1 MYSNGQR
8 RLRVGVFHGN
18 GISSGTVID
27 SSSGR
32 LPGQYVLN
40 LKNLINLAKQQGFVE
55 VVVALHTLGIYDP
68 TSWAK
73 TQNFDAQISGA
84 LEENW
89 GVIQS
94 IMPVIESANIRV
106 LIDLGNE
113 AYIPYGVNGGRTIY
127 LRTLWDRFIAAYD
140 VGLTVGFSVRPSEAR
155 NLRHAREVY
164 GNNPPYVMDVHAYDN
179 AYGTVRS
186 ADKGLN
192 EANYKYTSLVIGET
206 YYNDQETAQALR
218 NAVNNTSRAVHW
230 VLQWPLTQ
238 HSACPQVN
246 IAPPLNFDKYINH
259 GF

>member
-1 MYSNGQR
+1 MKTLMFILLVTLSSATIGAQYRGGSNYNFYTLNGCFREDFGVLKNYHLASDIIEYDLNSMYSNGQR

-113 AYIPYGVNGGRTIY
+113 A
-127 LRTLWDRFIAAYD
+127 
-140 VGLTVGFSVRPSEAR
+140 
-155 NLRHAREVY
+155 
-164 GNNPPYVMDVHAYDN
+164 
-179 AYGTVRS
+179 
-186 ADKGLN
+186 
-192 EANYKYTSLVIGET
+192 
-206 YYNDQETAQALR
+206 
-218 NAVNNTSRAVHW
+218 
-230 VLQWPLTQ
+230 
-238 HSACPQVN
+238 
-246 IAPPLNFDKYINH
+246 
-259 GF
+259 